1 MPRNMVSKTFT
12 VTAEPAVM
20 RKLERL
26 LALMHFA
33 THWGHTGI
41 FGMHLDGDGADKLT
55 VEGADLDSCRAGV
68 SRITG
73 VGYDVELATGNGFSG
88 LFEDRVRHHRKW
100 SYRDDGTTRPRLI
113 AP

>member
-26 LALMHFA
+26 LTLMHFA
-33 THWGHTGI
+33 THWGHTGT
-41 FGMHLDGDGADKLT
+41 FGMHLDGDGADKLGSPNRRAT
-55 VEGADLDSCRAGV
+55 STCRAGV

-73 VGYDVELATGNGFSG
+73 VGYDVELATGSGFSG
-88 LFEDRVRHHRKW
+88 LFEDRVRSPGRW
-100 SYRDDGTTRPRLI
+100 RYRDDGTTGP
-113 AP
+113 